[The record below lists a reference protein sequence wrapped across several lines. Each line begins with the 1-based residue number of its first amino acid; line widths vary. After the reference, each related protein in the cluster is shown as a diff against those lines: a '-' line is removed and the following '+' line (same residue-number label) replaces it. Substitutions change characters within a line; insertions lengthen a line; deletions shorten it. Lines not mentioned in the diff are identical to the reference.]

1 MRRGK
6 VGKNST
12 IDSAAVPGGAGPTG
26 YPRKMANIPSYKGLG
41 FRLALLALLVTLLLG
56 SFGAVSI
63 QEAAG
68 DKDAVSGENG
78 GNALEGLAEAQVAG
92 IWIAPFGR
100 ENVSEGGEDTLR
112 SLLGPAR
119 ILRIIVQEEEVVDLG
134 YIGTSDGVLVL
145 WPDVTEDLRL
155 IAPFDYRERPWYLE
169 AMRREDTIWTR
180 PYLDQSSG
188 MLAITCATPISLEEN
203 LMGVVGMD
211 VSLAKMESDLAD
223 ISTGYPFVLD
233 GQGVVVMRPPEP
245 EPFLWE
251 EVLAPGSLLD
261 SKNPQLAGLAEAM
274 VRGEGGTAFVR
285 LGKGSIRISY
295 APIPSVGWSLGLA
308 SGDQEL
314 TAAKASQYD
323 ELLGRMRGYSEILA
337 LETGESFQESRR
349 ERMIAAAVPIDGEG
363 RPAGI
368 VPTLPM
374 AVAAVVIALL
384 AGIIGFRAGRSA
396 VGAMIDAVAGGLE
409 GVGRG
414 DLNSRIEGDGSGKV
428 RDLAEAFDRMT
439 CNLRDMITIAEK
451 RSFDAGW
458 SEKEREVR
466 QDVERFLMPERA
478 PQVEGYEVAR
488 LSIAE
493 GGGCCHF
500 YDLFEVEGSK
510 AVVVMAEVSGK
521 GLSAAL
527 VAALTRNLIRAAL
540 RKFGDPAKALRETN
554 LQLVDNVRGGMMVSC
569 FCGMLDLSNHSMNY
583 ANAGHVPPFVV
594 SSDGFVDTLVGGAIS
609 MGALDHIDLDTEG
622 WMIDPGDVL
631 VIYNDGLIELED
643 GDGERFGTES
653 LISLVKSN
661 RERSAQ
667 DIMKELEAAIRDH
680 AGSEGYRSD
689 PAVMMIKR
697 SV

>member
-1 MRRGK
+1 M
-6 VGKNST
+6 
-12 IDSAAVPGGAGPTG
+12 
-26 YPRKMANIPSYKGLG
+26 
-41 FRLALLALLVTLLLG
+41 ALLATLLLG
-56 SFGAVSI
+56 CVGAVSI

-68 DKDAVSGENG
+68 DKYAVSGENG
-78 GNALEGLAEAQVAG
+78 GNGLEGLAEAQVAG
-92 IWIAPFGR
+92 IWIAPFGW
-100 ENVSEGGEDTLR
+100 ENVSEGGEEALR

-145 WPDVTEDLRL
+145 WPDITEDLRL

-188 MLAITCATPISLEEN
+188 MLAITCATPISVEGN
-203 LMGVVGMD
+203 LTGVVGMD
-211 VSLAKMESDLAD
+211 VSLAKMESDLAN
-223 ISTGYPFVLD
+223 ISSGYPFILD

-245 EPFLWE
+245 DGFLWE
-251 EVLAPGSLLD
+251 EILAPGSLLD

-274 VRGEGGTAFVR
+274 VRGEGGSAFLR
-285 LGKGSIRISY
+285 LGKGSVRISY
-295 APIPSVGWSLGLA
+295 APILAVGWSLGLA
-308 SGDQEL
+308 SGDREL
-314 TAAKASQYD
+314 AVAKASQYD
-323 ELLGRMRGYSEILA
+323 ELFGRIGGYSEILA
-337 LETGESFQESRR
+337 LETGEAFQESRR

-363 RPAGI
+363 DTAGI
-368 VPTLPM
+368 APTLPL
-374 AVAAVVIALL
+374 AVAAAIIALL
-384 AGIIGFRAGRSA
+384 AGLVGFRAGRSA
-396 VGAMIDAVAGGLE
+396 VGPIVNAVAGGLE
-409 GVGRG
+409 RVGRG
-414 DLNSRIEGDGSGKV
+414 DLNSRIGGDVSGKM
-428 RDLAEAFDRMT
+428 RGLTEAFDRMT
-439 CNLRDMITIAEK
+439 YDMRDMIAIAEK

-466 QDVERFLMPERA
+466 QDVQRFLQPERA
-478 PQVEGYEVAR
+478 SQVEGYEVAR
-488 LSIAE
+488 LSLAE

-500 YDLFEVEGSK
+500 YDLLEMEGSK
-510 AVVVMAEVSGK
+510 AVVVMAEVSAR

-527 VAALTRNLIRAAL
+527 VAALTRSLIRAAL

-583 ANAGHVPPFVV
+583 ANAGHIPPFVV

-609 MGALDHIDLDTEG
+609 MGALDQIDLDTEG

-643 GDGERFGTES
+643 GDKERFGTEN

-661 RERSAQ
+661 KERSAH
-667 DIMKELEAAIRDH
+667 DIMKELEAAIKDH